1 MGKRGP
7 RPKSK
12 VLIKWSPGFAYA
24 IGLLTTDGCLSID
37 GRHIELTSK
46 DREQLR
52 NFLKCLKVKNRIVYK
67 TSGYSDKKITRTQ
80 FSDVNFYKFLLKIGL
95 FPNKSRIL
103 KEINIPSKYFFD
115 FLRGHFDG
123 DGTFYS
129 YWDKRWKSSFMFY
142 TEFISAS
149 KEHIDWI
156 KRMLF
161 EKIKIRGHITRD
173 GRKITYQLKYA
184 KIESLK
190 LFPKLYYNENVIC
203 LRRKRLKMEKAFK
216 IDDGHINRRAGAV
229 MVARLA

>member
-12 VLIKWSPGFAYA
+12 VLIKWSPEFAYA

-67 TSGYSDKKITRTQ
+67 TSGYSDRKITRTQ

-149 KEHIDWI
+149 KEHIDWV

-173 GRKITYQLKYA
+173 GGKITYQLKYA